1 VIRRVL
7 CVVLLMMFGFCGPVL
22 ADRRPAGY
30 IMAYELKGADA
41 EKGTVVVR
49 DGKEL
54 PPKLLMPLFDDDSV
68 FIRDEA
74 SRITLSLAREGNLV
88 VSGNIMRK
96 EIAGEMPSGDDG
108 FEIIEQIADILFDHG
123 HDDDSSLS
131 VLVAKGDHALKAP
144 MAVHGRNF
152 VLRNGL
158 PLRVEWADGEGPFA
172 VLIDQGDGGA
182 AKTQADRSIDV
193 PLATIGGSKFTVVVT
208 DAAKRK
214 LRIVFEL
221 RKAPP
226 KAPDKV
232 RARENRGEVE
242 AVWLAAQQNGA
253 WRFEALRQLR
263 AMPQNDATSGLIA
276 ALQKGW
282 IPK

>member
-1 VIRRVL
+1 MVTGL
-7 CVVLLMMFGFCGPVL
+7 CGPAL

-68 FIRDEA
+68 FIRDAA

-88 VSGNIMRK
+88 VSGNVMRK
-96 EIAGEMPSGDDG
+96 EIAGEMPRGDDG
-108 FEIIEQIADILFDHG
+108 FEIIEQIADILFGHG
-123 HDDDSSLS
+123 HDDDDSLS
-131 VLVAKGDHALKAP
+131 VLVAKGDNALKAP

-152 VLRNGL
+152 VLRSGS
-158 PLRVEWADGEGPFA
+158 PLRVEWADGEAPFT
-172 VLIDQGDGGA
+172 VVIDQGQGGK
-182 AKTQADRSIDV
+182 AKTQADRVIDV
-193 PLATIGGSKFTVVVT
+193 PLAAISGSKFTVVVT
-208 DAAKRK
+208 DASKRK

-221 RKAPP
+221 RMAPP

-263 AMPQNDATSGLIA
+263 AVPQNDATTALIA
-276 ALQKGW
+276 ALEKGW